1 MSTMPVMAGVAEAAA
16 RSGLAVYR
24 VRCLCAE
31 GAVQSIR
38 CGRRILVN
46 LDSLADFLN
55 GSSTP
60 AAADEADGIRR
71 IN

>member
-1 MSTMPVMAGVAEAAA
+1 MKMPSMANITTAAA
-16 RSGLAVYR
+16 ESGLSVYR
-24 VRCLCAE
+24 IRCLCADN
-31 GAVQSIR
+31 SIRSVR

-46 LDSLADFLN
+46 LDSLAAYLN

-71 IN
+71 VN

>member
-1 MSTMPVMAGVAEAAA
+1 MSLPVMCSVTDAAS
-16 RSGLAVYR
+16 RSGLAVHR
-24 VRCLCAE
+24 VRVLCAE

-46 LDSLADFLN
+46 LDSLAAYLN

-71 IN
+71 VN